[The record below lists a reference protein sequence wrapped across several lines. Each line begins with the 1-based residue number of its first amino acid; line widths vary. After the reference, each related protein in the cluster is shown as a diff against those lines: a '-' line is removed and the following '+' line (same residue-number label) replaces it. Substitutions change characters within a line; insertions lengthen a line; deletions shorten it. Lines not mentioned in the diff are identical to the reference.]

1 MTLDKKQILVTFLF
15 EFRIGH
21 KAVETTQSINNTFD
35 PETAN
40 KYTVQWC
47 FKKFCKGDES
57 LDDEEHSGWPLEGDN
72 DQLRGLLKLILLE
85 LYEKSLKNSASI
97 ILQSFGN

>member
-1 MTLDKKQILVTFLF
+1 MLDKKQILVTFLF

-57 LDDEEHSGWPLEGDN
+57 IEDQQHRGQPLEVDSGP
-72 DQLRGLLKLILLE
+72 LRGSLKLILLQ